1 MLSKIH
7 IISLLHLKGI
17 ARKTVFKISNY
28 LNTYFDSD
36 NDFIDT
42 IVHYQTKSVIPNLKN
57 VKPDDVKF
65 ALEKSNEILRISE
78 ERGISIITFYDKE
91 FPIILKNT
99 SDPPIILNCKGNL
112 NALKSFGV
120 AIIGTREPTENG
132 QKAGEYF
139 GEVFAQ
145 EGFNI
150 VSGLAI
156 GCDASAHRGAIKVKG
171 AKMTAVLAHGL
182 HNIYPKE
189 NEELGNNILTNNGLL
204 ISEYFVNEKANK
216 GTFVE
221 RDRLQAGI
229 SLGTIVIQTG
239 ITGGTMYTVN
249 ETVKS
254 KKMLAAVHFQKKIDS
269 IHEKNQGNIKIIKEG
284 AFALTSTNFKEFVN
298 LLNNSSLIYKI

>member
-1 MLSKIH
+1 MEGTSLNITDDLIKKLKEIIPAAFTEDKI
-7 IISLLHLKGI
+7 
-17 ARKTVFKISNY
+17 
-28 LNTYFDSD
+28 
-36 NDFIDT
+36 
-42 IVHYQTKSVIPNLKN
+42 N
-57 VKPDDVKF
+57 V
-65 ALEKSNEILRISE
+65 EQLRQLI
-78 ERGISIITFYDKE
+78 
-91 FPIILKNT
+91 
-99 SDPPIILNCKGNL
+99 
-112 NALKSFGV
+112 
-120 AIIGTREPTENG
+120 
-132 QKAGEYF
+132 
-139 GEVFAQ
+139 
-145 EGFNI
+145 
-150 VSGLAI
+150 
-156 GCDASAHRGAIKVKG
+156 GAIKVKG
-171 AKMTAVLAHGL
+171 TKMTAVLAHGL

-189 NEELGNNILTNNGLL
+189 NEELGNNILINNGLL

-254 KKMLAAVHFQKKIDS
+254 KKMLAAVHFQKKFDS